1 MKYDTQQTHRHSWT
15 QAAVSWTVIS
25 KQFCKLSMKFVA
37 IDLSFLHNKCK
48 VPLSNTVK
56 VSMYILA
63 R

>member
-1 MKYDTQQTHRHSWT
+1 MTHSRHTDIAGHRLQSPGLFF
-15 QAAVSWTVIS
+15 S

-37 IDLSFLHNKCK
+37 IDLSFLYNKCK